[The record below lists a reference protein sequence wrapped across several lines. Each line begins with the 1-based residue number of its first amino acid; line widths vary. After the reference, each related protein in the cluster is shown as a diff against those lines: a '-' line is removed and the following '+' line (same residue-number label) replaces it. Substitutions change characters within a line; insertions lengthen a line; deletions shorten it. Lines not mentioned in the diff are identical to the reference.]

1 MKPEARDIPEVVVI
15 GGGPAGATVGG
26 LLASWGHSVRILARS
41 DDPSRGLGE
50 SLPPSTHKLLSAV
63 GVLDAVERAGF
74 YRSTGNTV
82 WWASNDRRVEPFDPS
97 RGATGFQVH
106 RPAFDRVLLDC
117 AERAG
122 ARVTRG
128 VIVRRVRFGESA
140 SIVFEDERRRLRT
153 ISCRFVLDCS
163 GRAGVVARRYRR
175 AEPGP
180 KTYALV
186 GVWQKARG
194 AADGI
199 DPTHTVVETYEDGWA
214 WSVPISATTR
224 HAGAMIDGTSPRVT
238 AGRRIAD
245 AYRAEVAKAGHL
257 HALLDGWSIER
268 TWACDASLYSATVY
282 GGPQFLLVGDAAS
295 FIDPLSSFGVKK
307 ALASA
312 WIGAVVVHTCRTH
325 PERTA
330 VAIAFFSDWERETYA
345 TQLQRSRDFASEAFA
360 RHRHPFWAAR
370 AGDAAERSSLNGR
383 PGGGPAANRDP
394 AMQRALEGL
403 RERSSIA
410 FRLADGIRLEKRP
423 VIRGRE
429 IVLEESFEG
438 MKFAANVDLVTLAKL
453 ACDHR
458 DVPALVD
465 AYCRSQGPVPL
476 PNVLAGLSLLV
487 AKGILRQRV

>member
-1 MKPEARDIPEVVVI
+1 MKPEAPDIPEVLVI
-15 GGGPAGATVGG
+15 GGGPAGAAVGG

-41 DDPSRGLGE
+41 DDPSRGLAE

-63 GVLDAVERAGF
+63 GVLDAVERAAF

-97 RGATGFQVH
+97 GGATGFQVH

-128 VIVRRVRFGESA
+128 VTVRRVRFGESA
-140 SIVFEDERRRLRT
+140 SMVFEDERRRRRT
-153 ISCRFVLDCS
+153 ISGRFVLDCS

-175 AEPGP
+175 AEPGQ

-186 GVWQKARG
+186 GVWRKRRG
-194 AADGI
+194 AADVT

-238 AGRRIAD
+238 AGRRVAD
-245 AYRAEVAKAGHL
+245 AYRAEIAKAGHL

-268 TWACDASLYSATVY
+268 TWACDASLYSATAY

-312 WIGAVVVHTCRTH
+312 WIGAVVVHTCLTH
-325 PERTA
+325 TDRTA
-330 VAIAFFSDWERETYA
+330 VAIDFFSDWERETYA

-370 AGDAAERSSLNGR
+370 AHESAERSSVNGR
-383 PGGGPAANRDP
+383 PGGGPPASRDP

-403 RERSSIA
+403 RERSSID

-429 IVLEESFEG
+429 IVLEESFAG
-438 MKFAANVDLVTLAKL
+438 MKFAANVDLVTLARL

-458 DVPALVD
+458 NVPALVD
-465 AYCRSQGPVPL
+465 AYCRTHGPVPL